1 METPPSFLLAC
12 YRRLHFSQ
20 LLLLIGLTTLA
31 ATIIVPYFFSGYD
44 CSVKAATYDTPG
56 VSAAE
61 TNSGAAGVAGVAGIT
76 KARGCP
82 SYFSR
87 FYFLWFR
94 LFIVAVVMLVSF
106 TLAEVWWRRTKPRL
120 SLLTTQLLA
129 VSAGAFIG
137 TIISGLIIGR
147 NLQQMFA
154 TEPMLFGIVVFT
166 AVGIGIG
173 AVTAMVLVYRS
184 RAALADA
191 DTAKASAMQNAL
203 EKQVLEAR
211 LKLMQAQIEPHFL
224 FNTLANVQHL
234 SESNPPLASKTLQ
247 SLITYLRAALPEMRE
262 GSTTLGRE
270 IKMASA
276 YLDIQKMRMG
286 DRLSV
291 NVDMPEHL
299 THQAFPPMLLLTL
312 IENAIKHGLD
322 PLPEGGTITIA
333 ANKTDTLLEVSVADT
348 GCGLSTDKSIGVG
361 LTNIRER
368 LSALYGKRANLGLT
382 ENTPTGV
389 VATISIQSS

>member
-1 METPPSFLLAC
+1 
-12 YRRLHFSQ
+12 
-20 LLLLIGLTTLA
+20 
-31 ATIIVPYFFSGYD
+31 
-44 CSVKAATYDTPG
+44 
-56 VSAAE
+56 
-61 TNSGAAGVAGVAGIT
+61 
-76 KARGCP
+76 
-82 SYFSR
+82 
-87 FYFLWFR
+87 
-94 LFIVAVVMLVSF
+94 
-106 TLAEVWWRRTKPRL
+106 
-120 SLLTTQLLA
+120 
-129 VSAGAFIG
+129 
-137 TIISGLIIGR
+137 
-147 NLQQMFA
+147 
-154 TEPMLFGIVVFT
+154 
-166 AVGIGIG
+166 
-173 AVTAMVLVYRS
+173 
-184 RAALADA
+184 
-191 DTAKASAMQNAL
+191 
-203 EKQVLEAR
+203 
-211 LKLMQAQIEPHFL
+211 
-224 FNTLANVQHL
+224 
-234 SESNPPLASKTLQ
+234 
-247 SLITYLRAALPEMRE
+247 MRE